1 MSAHFFLFQNPK
13 IMKVLKFG
21 GSSVATTEAI
31 ARVKAIVENEKD
43 IIVVVSAMGG
53 VTDLLLDIAKKA
65 SIGDESYV
73 NDLLT
78 LRNRHLSVANEVV
91 THNRSIIMD
100 NITRKIDDLSNILKG
115 VFLIGDLSPKSNNVI
130 VSYGE
135 RLSSLI
141 VSGAVVGLEHYDALS
156 FIKTTPYHNKHVVNF
171 EETEKA
177 IGTLLK
183 GKQAIVGGFI
193 STDTLTGDITNLG
206 RGGSDYTASIIAA
219 SLHATSLE
227 LWTDVDGFMTADPR
241 VIPHAYPIPELS
253 FLEAMELCNFGAK
266 VIYPPTI
273 YPAYHKNIP
282 IKIKNTFNSAAIGT
296 TITNKV
302 TPNTEALIKGI
313 SSINDTSLVTIQG
326 LGMVGVIG
334 VNYRIFKALAKN
346 GVSVFFVSQAASE
359 NNTSIGV
366 SSCDA
371 DYAVEIL
378 EREFEGEI
386 VRGEVNRIQLQ
397 NNLATVAIV
406 GESMKQTPGIVGK
419 LFGTMGR
426 NGINIIACAQGAG
439 ETNVSF
445 IVKIEN
451 LQKTLSVIHDSFF
464 LSECQVLNIF
474 IAGVGLVGG
483 SLLDQIKQQ
492 QQKLKEENSLDIRV
506 VGISNSRRY
515 IFAEEGLDL
524 STYREQLQSTEQNS
538 TPAIYSERVVSANLF
553 NSVFVDCTANATVAS
568 VYGQLLLHNISVVA
582 ANKVAASSGYEHYH
596 LLKELARRKGVKYLF
611 ETNVGAGLPIIST
624 INGLMKSGD
633 KILKIEAVVSGT
645 LNYLFNEMSESVPLS
660 KAVRMA
666 MEAGYAEPDPRLDL
680 SGMDVIRKLV
690 ILSRE
695 AGYKVEI
702 ADVEKDLFLP
712 DNFFDGTT
720 DDFWAILP
728 TIDASFEQRRKELV
742 AEGKRWRFVALMD
755 RGKLSVSL
763 REVDST
769 TPFYHLEGS
778 NNVILLTTERYNEYP
793 LQIKGYGAGASV
805 TAAGVF
811 ADIISIANIR

>member
-1 MSAHFFLFQNPK
+1 
-13 IMKVLKFG
+13 MKVLKFG
-21 GSSVATTEAI
+21 GSSVATSAAI
-31 ARVKAIVENEKD
+31 AKVKAIIENEQN
-43 IIVVVSAMGG
+43 IVVVVSAMGG
-53 VTDLLLDIAKKA
+53 VTDSLLAIAKKA
-65 SIGDESYV
+65 SEGDESYL
-73 NDLLT
+73 NDLQAI
-78 LRNRHLSVANEVV
+78 RNRHLSVANEVV
-91 THNRSIIMD
+91 AYNRSIILD
-100 NITRKIDDLSNILKG
+100 NITRKIDDLTNILKG
-115 VFLIGDLSPKSNNVI
+115 VFLIGDLSQKTNNVI

-141 VSGAVVGLEHYDALS
+141 VSGSVEGFEHYNALS

-171 EETEKA
+171 VETDKA
-177 IGTLLK
+177 IGEILK
-183 GKQAIVGGFI
+183 SKKAITGGFI
-193 STDTLTGDITNLG
+193 ATDTLTGDITNLG

-219 SLHATSLE
+219 SLNATSLE
-227 LWTDVDGFMTADPR
+227 IWTDVDGFMTADPR
-241 VIPHAYPIPELS
+241 VIAHAYPIPELS

-282 IKIKNTFNSAAIGT
+282 IKIRNTFNPTALGT
-296 TITNKV
+296 SITNKA
-302 TPNTEALIKGI
+302 THNSEALIKGI
-313 SSINDTSLVTIQG
+313 SSVNDTSLVTIQG

-371 DYAVEIL
+371 SYAVEIL
-378 EREFEGEI
+378 ESEFAGEI
-386 VRGEVNRIQLQ
+386 ERGEINRIRLQ

-406 GESMKQTPGIVGK
+406 GENMKETPGIIGK

-439 ETNVSF
+439 ETNISF

-451 LQKTLSVIHDSFF
+451 LQKTLSLIHDSFF

-474 IAGVGLVGG
+474 VAGVGLVGG
-483 SLLDQIKQQ
+483 NLLDQIKQQ
-492 QQKLKEENSLDIRV
+492 QQKLKEENSLDIRI

-515 IFAEEGLDL
+515 LFAEEGLDL
-524 STYREQLQSTEQNS
+524 SNYREELQQSEHNS
-538 TPAIYSERVVSANLF
+538 TPSIYASKIISSNLF
-553 NSVFVDCTANATVAS
+553 NSVFIDCTANAAVAD
-568 VYGQLLLHNISVVA
+568 VYEELLSHNVSVVA
-582 ANKVAASSGYEHYH
+582 ANKVAASSNYEHYH
-596 LLKELARRKGVKYLF
+596 RLKELARRKGIKYLF

-645 LNYLFNEMSESVPLS
+645 LNYLFNEMNENVPLS

-702 ADVEKDLFLP
+702 DDVKKDLFLP
-712 DNFFDGTT
+712 DHFFNGTT
-720 DDFWAILP
+720 DDFWKILP
-728 TIDASFEQRRKELV
+728 TIDEEFEQRRKKLV
-742 AEGKRWRFVALMD
+742 KEGKKWRFVALMD
-755 RGKLSVSL
+755 RGVLSVSL
-763 REVDST
+763 REVDSS

>member
-1 MSAHFFLFQNPK
+1 
-13 IMKVLKFG
+13 V
-21 GSSVATTEAI
+21 VA
-31 ARVKAIVENEKD
+31 
-43 IIVVVSAMGG
+43 
-53 VTDLLLDIAKKA
+53 
-65 SIGDESYV
+65 Y
-73 NDLLT
+73 
-78 LRNRHLSVANEVV
+78 
-91 THNRSIIMD
+91 NRSIILD
-100 NITRKIDDLSNILKG
+100 NISRKIDDLSNILKG
-115 VFLIGDLSPKSNNVI
+115 VFLIGDLSQKTNNVI

-141 VSGAVVGLEHYDALS
+141 VSGAIEGLEHYDALS

-171 EETEKA
+171 DETVKA
-177 IGTLLK
+177 VKTALK
-183 GKQAIVGGFI
+183 GKKAIVGGFI
-193 STDTLTGDITNLG
+193 STDAATGDITNLG

-219 SLHATSLE
+219 SLGASLLE
-227 LWTDVDGFMTADPR
+227 IWTDVDGFMTADPR

-282 IKIKNTFNSAAIGT
+282 IKIKNTFNPSAPGT

-313 SSINDTSLVTIQG
+313 SSINDTSLITIQG

-386 VRGEVNRIQLQ
+386 QRGEINRIQLK

-406 GESMKQTPGIVGK
+406 GESMKETPGIVGK

-451 LQKTLSVIHDSFF
+451 LQKTLSLIHDSFF
-464 LSECQVLNIF
+464 LSECQVFNIF

-483 SLLDQIKQQ
+483 NLLDQIKQQ
-492 QQKLKEENSLDIRV
+492 QLKLKEENSLDIRI

-524 STYREQLQSTEQNS
+524 STYREQLQVSEQNS
-538 TPAIYSERVVSANLF
+538 TPAIYSEKIISTNLF

-568 VYGQLLLHNISVVA
+568 VYEQLLSHNISVVA
-582 ANKVAASSGYEHYH
+582 ANKVAASSDYEHYH
-596 LLKELARRKGVKYLF
+596 RLKELARRKGVKYLF

-633 KILKIEAVVSGT
+633 KIHKIEAVVSGT

-702 ADVEKDLFLP
+702 DDVKKDLFLP
-712 DNFFDGTT
+712 DHFFDGST
-720 DDFWAILP
+720 DDFWALLP
-728 TIDASFEQRRKELV
+728 SIDAQFEERRKELV
-742 AEGKRWRFVALMD
+742 REGKRWRFVALMD
-755 RGKLSVSL
+755 RGKFSVSL

-769 TPFYHLEGS
+769 TP
-778 NNVILLTTERYNEYP
+778 
-793 LQIKGYGAGASV
+793 
-805 TAAGVF
+805 
-811 ADIISIANIR
+811 

>member
-31 ARVKAIVENEKD
+31 ARVKAIVENETD

-78 LRNRHLSVANEVV
+78 LRNRHFSVANEVV

-193 STDTLTGDITNLG
+193 STDTQTGDITNLG

-227 LWTDVDGFMTADPR
+227 IWTDVDGFMTADPR

-506 VGISNSRRY
+506 VGISNSRGY